1 MIKIKATHSST
12 VLKIQIIRIESEIM
26 TRDQIEKAMLEP
38 EAVFGIPENV
48 LREEGLSTKDKI
60 EILRRWEYQAAE
72 EAVALEEGMPGD
84 ETDLL
89 RRILV
94 AIGELAGP
102 LDLERTSPTKQHGL
116 ARDAIKKNR

>member
-1 MIKIKATHSST
+1 
-12 VLKIQIIRIESEIM
+12 M

-48 LREEGLSTKDKI
+48 LREEGLSTEDKI
-60 EILRRWEYQAAE
+60 EILRRWEYQAAD

-84 ETDLL
+84 ESDLL

-102 LDLERTSPTKQHGL
+102 LDLECTSPTKQHGL